1 MHATARRM
9 YYNVL
14 TTKAAQMFILPQV
27 LFDGLD
33 AVLATMPVPNAE
45 EQAYIDAGLA
55 HMEAHPLTDSEMDA
69 LNEKLVRFQGGERGV
84 FEE

>member
-1 MHATARRM
+1 
-9 YYNVL
+9 
-14 TTKAAQMFILPQV
+14 
-27 LFDGLD
+27 
-33 AVLATMPVPNAE
+33 MPVPNAE